1 MQMSDQREIKADPAT
16 VYAALLDPE
25 VLKAC
30 VPGTQELTGSPE
42 EGYEAVVVQ
51 KVGPVKATFKGQ
63 VTMTDMVP
71 NEKLTISGEGKGGAA
86 GFAKGGAVVT
96 LEPTEAGTL
105 LSYDVEAKVGGK
117 LAQLGGRLIDGFA
130 KKMADNFFQAL
141 QDKLEGPAD
150 TAE

>member
-51 KVGPVKATFKGQ
+51 KVGPVKATFKGE

-71 NEKLTISGEGKGGAA
+71 NEKLTISGEGRRGRVRQGRGGCH
-86 GFAKGGAVVT
+86 
-96 LEPTEAGTL
+96 AGT
-105 LSYDVEAKVGGK
+105 DRGGHAPV
-117 LAQLGGRLIDGFA
+117 L
-130 KKMADNFFQAL
+130 
-141 QDKLEGPAD
+141 
-150 TAE
+150 